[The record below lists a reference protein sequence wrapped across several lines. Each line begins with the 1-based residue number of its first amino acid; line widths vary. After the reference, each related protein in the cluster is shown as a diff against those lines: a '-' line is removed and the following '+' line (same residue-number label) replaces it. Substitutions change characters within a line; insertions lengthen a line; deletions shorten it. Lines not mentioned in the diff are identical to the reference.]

1 LEVHEVFGLTLH
13 ARLLVLSACQTA
25 LGSGAASDVPAGD
38 DWVGLSRA
46 FLGAGA
52 EHVIATLWAVEDR
65 STARVM
71 KQLHG
76 HLRAGDSVIAALS
89 QAQRE
94 TLRNPATSG
103 PFYWAGFV
111 SIGGGGR

>member
-1 LEVHEVFGLTLH
+1 MFGLTLH
-13 ARLLVLSACQTA
+13 ARLLVLSACQTGLA
-25 LGSGAASDVPAGD
+25 SGAVSDVPAGD
-38 DWVGLSRA
+38 DWVGLVQA

-65 STARVM
+65 STADVM
-71 KQLHG
+71 ERLHKR
-76 HLRAGDSVIAALS
+76 LRAGDSEVAALS
-89 QAQRE
+89 DAQRE

-111 SIGGGGR
+111 IMGGR